1 MLPPITVPTTSTNSV
16 IAIGSA
22 KRFNVAPKIRR
33 YQSPTERASPRKARD
48 NTRHI
53 QRTLSKG
60 ANRIIDVSWTVQQE
74 RSYPVK
80 MQIVAYDR
88 QGLLRDVASLVSD
101 EHVNIAD
108 VSVVTGQKENIAV
121 ITATLDVRNAI
132 QLARLMTKLDRL
144 PNVREVKRK
153 LG

>member
-1 MLPPITVPTTSTNSV
+1 VQGVEGLLTNLGKCCTPVPGDPI
-16 IAIGSA
+16 IGYVT
-22 KRFNVAPKIRR
+22 KGRGVTIH
-33 YQSPTERASPRKARD
+33 RANCP
-48 NTRHI
+48 NI

-121 ITATLDVRNAI
+121 ITATLDVRNAT

-144 PNVREVKRK
+144 PNVREVTRK